1 MNNETNTRNQAGYT
15 LNPDDGVIS
24 VKNLSAYWIPEQTIR
39 EVIHG
44 TTYIVTG
51 SYEGQGLFTRK
62 LERILAR
69 KLVANVNNAI
79 QRDQDY
85 QDKMLQSEEE
95 ESDDNGSK

>member
-1 MNNETNTRNQAGYT
+1 MNDDTNTRNQADYSI
-15 LNPDDGVIS
+15 NPDNGMIS
-24 VKNLSAYWIPEQTIR
+24 VKNLSAYWIPEQTIQ

-69 KLVANVNNAI
+69 KLAADVSNAI
-79 QRDQDY
+79 LGALDSQGEMIQM
-85 QDKMLQSEEE
+85 KEE
-95 ESDDNGSK
+95 ESDDNSTK